1 METYTIQKFSLP
13 ALSAF
18 DFQIM
23 HGDTDRRTHSLE
35 VDTHTHSEFEIYIN
49 LTGDMSFLV
58 ENSLYPLTRGDVIL
72 ARPGELHHCVYHSD
86 AKHRYFWL
94 LIDCH
99 QNEQALDSLFRR
111 PDCHFVSLP
120 QKEKEELIALCHRLM
135 ESELEDTIRFS
146 LFFRLLALLVEG
158 ADKPGSPS
166 QGLPE
171 DLTRMLAYIQA
182 HLADPIQVADMA
194 ADLYI
199 SESTINRRF
208 REHLGLSALE
218 FIRKRKLHLAADL
231 LAHGESVLNAGLRA
245 GYGDNSYFIRLFRQQ
260 YGMTPLQY
268 KQAQKKRRN

>member
-1 METYTIQKFSLP
+1 METYTIQKFTLP

-18 DFQIM
+18 DFQIQ
-23 HGDTDRRTHSLE
+23 HGETDRRTHISE
-35 VDTHTHSEFEIYIN
+35 ADTHTHSEFEIYIN
-49 LTGDMSFLV
+49 LAGDISFLV

-72 ARPGELHHCVYHSD
+72 ARPGELHHCIYHSD
-86 AKHRYFWL
+86 VKHRYFWI
-94 LIDCH
+94 LIDYR
-99 QNEQALDSLFRR
+99 QNAPILDGFFRR
-111 PDCHFVSLP
+111 RDCHFVSLP
-120 QKEKEELIALCHRLM
+120 QGEKEELIALCHRLM
-135 ESELEDTIRFS
+135 EGDLADGLRFG
-146 LFFRLLALLVEG
+146 LFFRLLALLGEG
-158 ADKPGSPS
+158 TDKPGAPT

-182 HLADPIQVADMA
+182 HLGDPIQVADMA

-199 SESTINRRF
+199 SESTVNRRF

-245 GYGDNSYFIRLFRQQ
+245 GYGDGSYFIRLFRQQ

-268 KQAQKKRRN
+268 KQAQKKRRD